1 MCIRDRNIKCRIIR
15 NDELIYQGEVN
26 TDQIN
31 WKFEQLTEYLMRHN
45 PVPVGTVVSTGTG
58 IITPS
63 DLPLA
68 DGDLVQIE
76 IAGFGTLS
84 NPVAQLSS

>member
-1 MCIRDRNIKCRIIR
+1 
-15 NDELIYQGEVN
+15 
-26 TDQIN
+26 
-31 WKFEQLTEYLMRHN
+31 MRHN

-76 IAGFGTLS
+76 IAGFGILS
-84 NPVAQLSS
+84 NPVAQLFS